1 MISIRSNPVTAT
13 DYFALKKR
21 FLFLVIAQIVK
32 IFRFE
37 FCQEL
42 CDGSVFLD
50 VVKSLFNILLTSISK
65 IKKKLFEKGVFCL
78 LFSRFLNWLWT
89 KIWLALF
96 WFEILL
102 LLEIAPICSLSP
114 FWVYRELCGMRVRI
128 DVGKD
133 MFIVDWAWNVVFLY
147 CANLSSIDFLS
158 FAKSCIGSVILGVVV
173 MLSGIEWEWKVIFY
187 ENE

>member
-65 IKKKLFEKGVFCL
+65 IKKN
-78 LFSRFLNWLWT
+78 FLKKEYFVYYFLDFWT
-89 KIWLALF
+89 G
-96 WFEILL
+96 
-102 LLEIAPICSLSP
+102 
-114 FWVYRELCGMRVRI
+114 CGQRY
-128 DVGKD
+128 G
-133 MFIVDWAWNVVFLY
+133 
-147 CANLSSIDFLS
+147 
-158 FAKSCIGSVILGVVV
+158 
-173 MLSGIEWEWKVIFY
+173 
-187 ENE
+187 